1 VTVDTAPTGDSAPT
15 DDTAPTGD
23 SAPTG
28 EAASTARPA
37 RRISPSLRDNLQVYL
52 PLLVIII
59 GLALYTN
66 AHNGNFLSAG
76 NIKQILVANAVLG
89 ILAVGQTILLV
100 GGQFDLSVGSMVSFG
115 AVLVAKQIT
124 GGVGEFVAV
133 VVVILVAAATG
144 LVWGLLVAHIRIAP
158 FILTLG
164 GLAVFA
170 SAAVTLSSS
179 TTIPIPDNLLWLQ
192 TGTVIGI
199 PTPVV
204 LWAAALIVGG
214 ILLHFTRF
222 GHTVY
227 AVGANEE
234 AAFLSGTSV
243 VWVKIAVFVF
253 NGVLVGVAAIV
264 MAGRAGAG
272 DPNVGAGLELTTIA
286 AIVLGGASLAGGRGT
301 VLGSLLG
308 VLVLGVV
315 TSSLTFLNVPNS
327 YNQFVFGAIL
337 IVAVTVTAIAE
348 LRRRRAGTKHR

>member
-1 VTVDTAPTGDSAPT
+1 MTVDTAPTNGT
-15 DDTAPTGD
+15 TAPATGR
-23 SAPTG
+23 
-28 EAASTARPA
+28 ARL
-37 RRISPSLRDNLQVYL
+37 ISPVMKDNLQVYI
-52 PLLVIII
+52 PLLVIIA

-66 AHNGNFLSAG
+66 GHNANFLSSG

-124 GGVGEFVAV
+124 GGVPEFVAV
-133 VVVILVAAATG
+133 LVVIGVAAGTG
-144 LVWGLLVAHIRIAP
+144 LVWGLLVALIRIAP

-170 SAAVTLSSS
+170 SAAVTLSRS

-192 TGTVIGI
+192 AGSVAGI
-199 PTPVV
+199 PTPVL
-204 LWAAALIVGG
+204 LWALALVVGG
-214 ILLHFTRF
+214 VLLHFTRF

-243 VWVKIAVFVF
+243 LRVKIAVFVF
-253 NGVLVGVAAIV
+253 NGVLAGLAAIA

-301 VLGSLLG
+301 VLGSFLG

-348 LRRRRAGTKHR
+348 LRRRRAGIKHR

>member
-1 VTVDTAPTGDSAPT
+1 MTVDTANRSDA
-15 DDTAPTGD
+15 DTR
-23 SAPTG
+23 
-28 EAASTARPA
+28 TAHPRILSPA
-37 RRISPSLRDNLQVYL
+37 IKDNLQVYI
-52 PLLVIII
+52 PLLLIII
-59 GLALYTN
+59 GLAVYTN
-66 AHNGNFLSAG
+66 SQNANFFSAG

-100 GGQFDLSVGSMVSFG
+100 AGQFDLSVGSMVSFG

-124 GGVGEFVAV
+124 SGIPEAAAVIV
-133 VVVILVAAATG
+133 VVVIAAGTG
-144 LVWGLLVAHIRIAP
+144 LIWGLLVSLLRIAP

-170 SAAVTLSSS
+170 SAAVTLSHS

-192 TGTVIGI
+192 SGSVAGV
-199 PTPVV
+199 PTPIL
-204 LWAAALIVGG
+204 LWALVLVVGG

-227 AVGANEE
+227 ALGSNEE
-234 AAFLSGTSV
+234 AAFLSGISV
-243 VWVKIAVFVF
+243 TRVKIAVFIV
-253 NGVLVGVAAIV
+253 NGILAGLAAVV

-272 DPNVGAGLELTTIA
+272 DPNVGVGLELTTIA

-301 VLGSLLG
+301 VFGSLLG

-315 TSSLTFLNVPNS
+315 TSSLTFLDVPNS

-337 IVAVTVTAIAE
+337 IIAVAVTAFAE
-348 LRRRRAGTKHR
+348 LRRRRAGVKQR